1 MDSTTNKGHAIVGT
15 VSGTSI
21 SFGTEVIFKN
31 DIYNSQ
37 FGVAYD
43 ANADRTVITYQKN
56 GGNGTA
62 IVGTVSGTGI
72 SFGTEVVYNSA
83 DSTGNN
89 AVYDPD
95 SQKVVIAFVTVGVG
109 KGVVGTVSGTGI
121 SFGALATFAASDVAG
136 GLTNSNPIAYDTTQ
150 DKVILVYED
159 TTANTLYANTGTVS
173 GTSISFG
180 TATTL
185 TTNNTGYAVVSYD
198 PDVQRSVFAYADG
211 GSSDHGTAIVGTLG
225 TDLATGSK
233 YYVTTTGGYS
243 TSAGSPSVSAGLAI
257 STTSLLLNG
266 DS

>member
-1 MDSTTNKGHAIVGT
+1 M
-15 VSGTSI
+15 
-21 SFGTEVIFKN
+21 
-31 DIYNSQ
+31 
-37 FGVAYD
+37 
-43 ANADRTVITYQKN
+43 
-56 GGNGTA
+56 
-62 IVGTVSGTGI
+62 
-72 SFGTEVVYNSA
+72 VYNSA

-136 GLTNSNPIAYDTTQ
+136 GLTNSNPIAYDTAQ
-150 DKVILVYED
+150 DKVVLVYED

-211 GSSDHGTAIVGTLG
+211 GSSDHGTAIVGTLSG
-225 TDLATGSK
+225 DLATGSK